1 MLKPIR
7 LAVVLLVGITLLTAT
22 GSPLSQMAA
31 AARPSGTSPILV
43 AAESYSVLGYSTVT
57 NTGLTTVT
65 GDLGVYPGSAVTGFP
80 PGTIVPPGMIH
91 AADGHAAA
99 AQLDNSAAFGFLDQ
113 PCDFTYPSGQ
123 NLADLSPL
131 VPGVYCALGSFE
143 LTGNLTL
150 TGSAGV
156 WIFKSSSTL
165 TTASGSSVTGGDP
178 CNVWWR
184 VGSSATLGTASE
196 FRGNILAFASITLTS
211 GANLNG
217 RALAQNGAVTL
228 DTNNTYLSCPVAPTA
243 TVTATSTGT
252 PTPTATATHTPTAT
266 ATRTPTATATR
277 TPTATLTQTGTPTT
291 TATATVTGAPTN
303 TPTATATMT
312 WTPTPTLTATP
323 TSTSTPTPTNTPPPT
338 AVELLYFMV
347 SWNGQTVVLNWATA
361 AEIDNYGFNLYRAPV
376 DDFSLAQRIHFEPSA
391 IQGGAGSGATYRYPD
406 MPPVQGTWWYWLAD
420 VDTQGAETVYA
431 PSIAIALQFRTQIYL
446 PWIGKR

>member
-7 LAVVLLVGITLLTAT
+7 LAAVLFMGIALLTAT
-22 GSPLSQMAA
+22 GSPLSQMAGFA
-31 AARPSGTSPILV
+31 PSGTSPILV
-43 AAESYSVLGYSTVT
+43 EAESYSVLGYSTVT
-57 NTGLTTVT
+57 STGPTTVT

-80 PGTIVPPGMIH
+80 PGIVGPPGVLH

-99 AQLDNSAAFGFLDQ
+99 AQIDNSAAFGFLDQ
-113 PCDFTYPSGQ
+113 PCDFTYPDGQ
-123 NLADLSPL
+123 DLTPLSPL
-131 VPGVYCALGSFE
+131 VPGVYCAIGSFA

-150 TGSAGV
+150 TGSSGV
-156 WIFKSSSTL
+156 WIFKSDSTL
-165 TTASGSSVTGGDP
+165 ITSSGSSVTGGDP

-228 DTNNTYLSCPVAPTA
+228 DTNNVYLSCPVAPTA
-243 TVTATSTGT
+243 TATSTGT
-252 PTPTATATHTPTAT
+252 PTATSTDTPTATATETRTPTAT

-277 TPTATLTQTGTPTT
+277 TPTAT
-291 TATATVTGAPTN
+291 ATR
-303 TPTATATMT
+303 TPTATATR
-312 WTPTPTLTATP
+312 TPTPTPTATA

-338 AVELLYFMV
+338 AVELLYFMA
-347 SWNGQTVVLNWATA
+347 SWNGQTVLLNWATA
-361 AEIDNYGFNLYRAPV
+361 EEIDNYGFNLYRAPV
-376 DDFSLAQRIHFEPSA
+376 DDFSLAQLIHFEPSA
-391 IQGGAGSGATYRYPD
+391 IQGGTGSGATYRYLD

-420 VDTQGAETVYA
+420 IDTQGIQTVYN
-431 PSIAIALQFRTQIYL
+431 PSVAIAVQFQTQIYL
-446 PWIGKR
+446 PWMGKR

>member
-7 LAVVLLVGITLLTAT
+7 LVAVLFMGIALLTAT
-22 GSPLSQMAA
+22 GSPLSQMATA
-31 AARPSGTSPILV
+31 SRPSGTSPILV

-57 NTGLTTVT
+57 NTGPTFVY

-80 PGTIVPPGMIH
+80 PGIVSPGTIH
-91 AADGHAAA
+91 TADAHAAA
-99 AQLDNSAAFGFLDQ
+99 AQADNIVAFGFLDQ
-113 PCDFTYPSGQ
+113 PCDFTYPDGQ
-123 NLADLSPL
+123 DLTPLSPL
-131 VPGVYCALGSFE
+131 VPGVYCALGSFA

-150 TGSAGV
+150 TGSSGV
-156 WIFKSSSTL
+156 WIFKSDSTL

-217 RALAQNGAVTL
+217 RALAQTGAVTM
-228 DTNNTYLSCPVAPTA
+228 DTNNAYLSCPIAPTA
-243 TVTATSTGT
+243 TATSTG
-252 PTPTATATHTPTAT
+252 TPTAT

-277 TPTATLTQTGTPTT
+277 TVTVTPTATQAQTGTPTT
-291 TATATVTGAPTN
+291 TATA
-303 TPTATATMT
+303 
-312 WTPTPTLTATP
+312 

-347 SWNGQTVVLNWATA
+347 TWNGQTVLLDWATA
-361 AEIDNYGFNLYRAPV
+361 EEIDNYGFNLYRAPV
-376 DDFSLAQRIHFEPSA
+376 DDFSLAQLIHFEPSA
-391 IQGGAGSGATYRYPD
+391 IQGGTGSGATYRYLD

-420 VDTQGAETVYA
+420 VDTQGIETVYA
-431 PSIAIALQFRTQIYL
+431 PSVAIALQFRTQIYL

>member
-7 LAVVLLVGITLLTAT
+7 LAAVLFMGIALLTAT
-22 GSPLSQMAA
+22 GSPLSQMATA
-31 AARPSGTSPILV
+31 SRPSGTSPILV
-43 AAESYSVLGYSTVT
+43 EAESYSVLGYSTVT
-57 NTGLTTVT
+57 STGPTTVT

-80 PGTIVPPGMIH
+80 PGIVGPPGVLH

-99 AQLDNSAAFGFLDQ
+99 AQIDNSAAFGFLDQ
-113 PCDFTYPSGQ
+113 PCDFTYPDGQ
-123 NLADLSPL
+123 DLTPLSPL
-131 VPGVYCALGSFE
+131 VPGVYCAIGSFA

-150 TGSAGV
+150 TGSSGV
-156 WIFKSSSTL
+156 WIFKSDSTL
-165 TTASGSSVTGGDP
+165 ITSSGSSVTGGDP

-228 DTNNTYLSCPVAPTA
+228 DTNNVYLSCPVAPTA
-243 TVTATSTGT
+243 TATSTGT
-252 PTPTATATHTPTAT
+252 PTATSTDTPTATATETRTPTAT

-277 TPTATLTQTGTPTT
+277 TPTP
-291 TATATVTGAPTN
+291 
-303 TPTATATMT
+303 TPTATA
-312 WTPTPTLTATP
+312 

-338 AVELLYFMV
+338 AVELLYFMA
-347 SWNGQTVVLNWATA
+347 SWNGQTVLLNWATA
-361 AEIDNYGFNLYRAPV
+361 EEIDNYGFNLYRAPV
-376 DDFSLAQRIHFEPSA
+376 DDFSLAQLIHFEPSA
-391 IQGGAGSGATYRYPD
+391 IQGGTGSGATYRYLD

-420 VDTQGAETVYA
+420 IDTQGIQTVYN
-431 PSIAIALQFRTQIYL
+431 PSVAIAVQFQTQIYL
-446 PWIGKR
+446 PWMGKR

>member
-7 LAVVLLVGITLLTAT
+7 LAAVLFMGIALLTET
-22 GSPLSQMAA
+22 GSPLSQKATA
-31 AARPSGTSPILV
+31 SRPSGTSPILV

-57 NTGLTTVT
+57 NTGPTAVV

-80 PGTIVPPGMIH
+80 PGIVGPPGVLH

-99 AQLDNSAAFGFLDQ
+99 AQIDNSAAFGFLDQ
-113 PCDFTYPSGQ
+113 PCDFTYPDGQ
-123 NLADLSPL
+123 DLTPLSPL
-131 VPGVYCALGSFE
+131 VPGVYCAIGSFA

-150 TGSAGV
+150 TGSSGV
-156 WIFKSSSTL
+156 WIFKSDSTL
-165 TTASGSSVTGGDP
+165 ITSSGSSVTGGDP

-228 DTNNTYLSCPVAPTA
+228 DTNNVYLSCPVAPTA
-243 TVTATSTGT
+243 TATSTGT
-252 PTPTATATHTPTAT
+252 PTATSTDTPTATATE
-266 ATRTPTATATR
+266 TRTPTATATR
-277 TPTATLTQTGTPTT
+277 TPTP
-291 TATATVTGAPTN
+291 
-303 TPTATATMT
+303 TPTATA
-312 WTPTPTLTATP
+312 

-338 AVELLYFMV
+338 AVELLYFMA
-347 SWNGQTVVLNWATA
+347 SWNGQTVLLNWATA
-361 AEIDNYGFNLYRAPV
+361 EEIDNYGFNLYRARV
-376 DDFSLAQRIHFEPSA
+376 DDFSLAQLIHFEPSA
-391 IQGGAGSGATYRYPD
+391 IQGGTGSGATYRYLD

-420 VDTQGAETVYA
+420 IDTQGIQTVYN
-431 PSIAIALQFRTQIYL
+431 PSVAIAVQFQTQIYL
-446 PWIGKR
+446 PWMGKR

>member
-7 LAVVLLVGITLLTAT
+7 LAAVLLLGIALLTAT
-22 GSPLSQMAA
+22 GSPLSQMVA

-57 NTGLTTVT
+57 NTGPTTVT

-80 PGTIVPPGMIH
+80 PGIVNSGTIH
-91 AADGHAAA
+91 AGDAHAAA
-99 AQLDNSAAFGFLDQ
+99 AQADNAAAFGFLDQ
-113 PCDFTYPSGQ
+113 PCDFTYPDGQ

-131 VPGVYCALGSFE
+131 VPGVYCALGSFA

-150 TGSAGV
+150 TGSSGA

-228 DTNNTYLSCPVAPTA
+228 DTNNTYLSCPVSPTA
-243 TVTATSTGT
+243 TVTATSAVT
-252 PTPTATATHTPTAT
+252 PTSTATATHTPSATATHTPSAT
-266 ATRTPTATATR
+266 ATRTPTAA
-277 TPTATLTQTGTPTT
+277 LTQTGTPTT

-303 TPTATATMT
+303 TPTPTATMT
-312 WTPTPTLTATP
+312 STATPTLTATP
-323 TSTSTPTPTNTPPPT
+323 TTTSTPTPTSTPPPT

-376 DDFSLAQRIHFEPSA
+376 DNFSLAQRIHFEPSA
-391 IQGGAGSGATYRYPD
+391 IQGGTGSGATYRYPD

-420 VDTQGAETVYA
+420 VDTQGIETVYT
-431 PSIAIALQFRTQIYL
+431 PSVAIALQFRTQIYL